1 MNSFIYYVVAASACP
16 NGNCPQTAAAAV
28 PVQPAPVVIYQ
39 AAPRPLL
46 PWLAPKTQVF
56 IVR

>member
-16 NGNCPQTAAAAV
+16 NGNCPQTAAAV